1 MGESGTA
8 TAPARERGVLAV
20 ILALMLAMLLAALDQ
35 TIVSTALPTIV
46 GEFGGLNHLS
56 WVVTAYLLASTVSTP
71 LWGKLGDQYG
81 RKHLFQA
88 AIVIFLVGSALCGLA
103 GGMFELIMFRALQ
116 GLGGGGLMVLA
127 MAIVG
132 DVVAP
137 RDRGR
142 YQGFFG
148 GVFAFASVVGPLL
161 GGLFVDRLS
170 WRWVFYVNLPI
181 GVVAL
186 FVVAATLHGHRD
198 RTPHTIDYRGALLL
212 GAAVTCVVLATSWG
226 GTQYAWG
233 SPQILGLAGV
243 AVVLLVLWAL
253 AERRAAEPIIPLHLF
268 RINVFSVTAAIGF
281 VVGFTMMGTLAY
293 LPLFLQVAH
302 GVSAT
307 SSGLYLLPM
316 MAGMLGTSITSGQV
330 ISHTGHYRM
339 FPIAGMAIT
348 TAALL
353 LLHQLNEHSSTLS
366 MSVRF
371 LLLGVGLGLVMQ
383 VLVIAVQNVVD
394 YRDLGVATSSATFF
408 RSIGGSF
415 GVSVFGAVF
424 AGQLAVRAA
433 AALRGTPLPPGFDP
447 AAIQGSPALL
457 SRLPPDV
464 AAHVVHAYAESATTI
479 FLYAAPVAFAGFVLA
494 CFLRQVPLRTTV
506 GASAPDLGEGYA
518 APCGRSSLEE
528 IERALTVLMRRDPQ
542 AARLYGELARRAGY
556 DLPAGATWVLARVA
570 RTGRA
575 SRTALAERAGTTVQ
589 RGTDCSQPLVDRGL
603 VERSGDDLIITGAGR
618 EAARRVIAVRRAA
631 LARHLDGWNPDSNP
645 ELTALLSWL
654 AAETVGDDQ
663 DARGALAPRPPA

>member
-1 MGESGTA
+1 MGESGSA
-8 TAPARERGVLAV
+8 GAPAQEHGVWAV

-81 RKHLFQA
+81 RRHLFQT

-103 GGMFELIMFRALQ
+103 GGMIELIAFRALQ

-137 RDRGR
+137 RGRGR

-170 WRWVFYVNLPI
+170 WRWVFYINVPI
-181 GVVAL
+181 GVVAM
-186 FVVAATLHGHRD
+186 FVIAATLRGRRD
-198 RTPHTIDYRGALLL
+198 RTPHVIDYRGAVLLA
-212 GAAVTCVVLATSWG
+212 AAVTCVVLATSWG
-226 GTQYAWG
+226 GSRYAWG
-233 SPQILGLAGV
+233 SPPILGLGGA

-281 VVGFTMMGTLAY
+281 VAGFTMMGTLAY

-307 SSGLYLLPM
+307 ASGLYLLPM
-316 MAGMLGTSITSGQV
+316 MAGMLGTSIASGQA
-330 ISHTGHYRM
+330 ISRTGHYRY

-353 LLHQLNEHSSTLS
+353 LHGMSEHSSTLS
-366 MSVRF
+366 MGVRF
-371 LLLGVGLGLVMQ
+371 LILGVGLGLVMQ

-394 YRDLGVATSSATFF
+394 YRDLGVATSSVTFF

-415 GVSVFGAVF
+415 GVSLFGTVF
-424 AGQLAVRAA
+424 AGQLAVRAEQ
-433 AALRGTPLPPGFDP
+433 ALRGTSLPSGFDP
-447 AAIQGSPALL
+447 AAVQGSPALL

-464 AAHVVHAYAESATTI
+464 AARVVHAYAEAATTI

-506 GASAPDLGEGYA
+506 GASAPDLGEGYG
-518 APCGRSSLEE
+518 APCDRSSLEE
-528 IERALTVLMRRDPQ
+528 IERALTVLMRRDPE
-542 AARLYGELARRAGY
+542 AARLYRELARRAGY
-556 DLPAGATWVLARVA
+556 DLTAGAVWILARVA

-575 SRTALAERAGTTVQ
+575 GRAALAARAGTTPESGA
-589 RGTDCSQPLVDRGL
+589 RCAQPLVDRGL
-603 VERSGDDLIITGAGR
+603 VERSGEDLVITGAGR
-618 EAARRVIAVRRAA
+618 EAVRRMVAVRRAA
-631 LARHLDGWNPDSNP
+631 LARHLDGWNPDSDP
-645 ELTALLSWL
+645 ELTALLSRL
-654 AAETVGDDQ
+654 AAQTVGDDR
-663 DARGALAPRPPA
+663 DAPGAVGAPHRT

>member
-8 TAPARERGVLAV
+8 AAPTRERGVWAV

-81 RKHLFQA
+81 RRHLFQA

-103 GGMFELIMFRALQ
+103 GGMTQLIAFRALQ

-127 MAIVG
+127 MAIVA

-170 WRWVFYVNLPI
+170 WRWVFYINVPI

-186 FVVAATLHGHRD
+186 FVIAATLRGWRD
-198 RTPHTIDYRGALLL
+198 RRPHAIDYPGAVLL

-226 GTQYAWG
+226 GSRYAWD
-233 SPQILGLAGV
+233 SPPILGLGSV
-243 AVVLLVLWAL
+243 AALLLVLWVRV
-253 AERRAAEPIIPLHLF
+253 ERRAAEPIVPLHLF
-268 RINVFSVTAAIGF
+268 RVDVFSVAAALGF

-293 LPLFLQVAH
+293 LPLFLQVVH

-307 SSGLYLLPM
+307 TSGLYLLPM
-316 MAGMLGTSITSGQV
+316 MAGMLGASIASGQA
-330 ISHTGHYRM
+330 ISRTGHYRIY
-339 FPIAGMAIT
+339 PIAGMAIT
-348 TAALL
+348 TGALL
-353 LLHQLNEHSSTLS
+353 LLHGMSEHSSTLS
-366 MSVRF
+366 LSLRF
-371 LLLGVGLGLVMQ
+371 LALGVGLGLVMQ

-394 YRDLGVATSSATFF
+394 YRDLGVATSSVTFF

-415 GVSVFGAVF
+415 GVSLFGTVF
-424 AGQLAVRAA
+424 AGQVAVRAA
-433 AALRGTPLPPGFDP
+433 EALRGVALPPGFHP
-447 AAIQGSPALL
+447 AAVQGSPALL
-457 SRLPPDV
+457 SRLPPDI
-464 AAHVVHAYAESATTI
+464 AARVVHAYAESVTTI
-479 FLYAAPVAFAGFVLA
+479 FLYAAPVAFAGLVLA

-506 GASAPDLGEGYA
+506 GTSAADLGEGYG

-528 IERALTVLMRRDPQ
+528 IERALTVLMRKDPE
-542 AARLYGELARRAGY
+542 AARLYRELARRAGY
-556 DLPAGATWVLARVA
+556 DLPAGAVWMLARVA

-575 SRTALAERAGTTVQ
+575 GRTALAARAGTTPE
-589 RGTDCSQPLVDRGL
+589 RGTGCAQPLVDRGL
-603 VERSGDDLIITGAGR
+603 VERSGDDLVITGPGR
-618 EAARRVIAVRRAA
+618 EAVRRMVAVRRAA

-645 ELTALLSWL
+645 ELTALLSRL
-654 AAETVGDDQ
+654 AAETVGDDR
-663 DARGALAPRPPA
+663 DARGAVDAI